1 MGKRSLNRPIQST
14 IEPQHDI
21 ISKAEEVNKA
31 LEIDETTAIIGG
43 VVTDPF
49 ANYKREIER
58 DGLEGSVAE
67 SFKKGDKENYSHGP
81 VTDLLKAL
89 FKHSKSSS
97 PDLEIKDNTYFNN
110 FIINYHSYYYPIPIS
125 LQEFVTNCEI
135 ACEKNS
141 PYESCNLTL
150 RIPFDL
156 AKKIFSADDGHPSP
170 GGWLLIRNRYSK
182 DGNNI
187 TEDLTRT
194 LKDFDVNY
202 EYERRV
208 QSPSIFF
215 GVVSNIS
222 WNIFSDANGLFVCEI
237 NLLVNSFIHNLIYGE
252 FMVQQ
257 SGVKDNIDEIVK
269 GGAYYGKTVDE
280 IVKQQNTYTFRAK
293 PEIGAPLSLPFVFSQ
308 SEYLAFLSTQ
318 RAYLNGQNFDEASN
332 NPNFVGAPLPKEFN
346 DIEEKIQD
354 PTSPTGFR
362 VEKIPVKLP
371 IGYILY
377 NMINKLCYM
386 YLPVSILAE
395 PMDTE
400 TFKDI
405 SLRLFN
411 TIGIT
416 EVDNYEQAISEIEKS
431 IKLFILQG
439 KKQGVSN
446 EILKLLAGGFIN
458 ILGYATGESPAF
470 VDPNNPNN
478 PIYSYA
484 ELLSLGAAQQQYA
497 RSSAQYSVTPTQP
510 DEDEQIK
517 SRTYLR
523 PTRSFSAKADLDRI
537 RQELDDLIN
546 SNPYE
551 IVAPLRLGD
560 ILHVATTKNHIPQDY
575 ELHAAMPWREIRDYD
590 ITKFINYY
598 SGSQTIWGLLKATF
612 QPDDE
617 IFELF
622 PTFIPMPESMY
633 KFSKK
638 SDKEAEYKKVV
649 DKQQSHFGYFGPIR
663 SSLKVGNPI
672 WNLIG
677 GIPTIVYRLK
687 PITPGHMINKEY
699 INAYNKKLKESK
711 LLIKERPQMQY
722 TPVTESTATKYS
734 FYGEESVLEDTTEIN
749 SAGEKVKKITKKGMF
764 ISDLRDNSYGLLN
777 DYRWTNSIKSDEEK
791 KKVSQYF
798 DEYKLG
804 KANQQYAK
812 DEFTD
817 TYVQSQSHLTGYE
830 IFLPP
835 YISQNEIIQLSFNQ
849 SDAMRINGV
858 YIDSVITKNMG
869 SVIKYS
875 LAGKFVV
882 EPESTFIHGLRK
894 YENTYPFF
902 YSTEK
907 EFTDIKEKINSK
919 INELSRQGKTVDEIA
934 EDKTLVKD
942 FLTKV
947 TGTSNYQSTSRLSER
962 YYMIIGD
969 EQKYLSGSLR
979 VIGNLLSD
987 EIKPGLWIEVSLDES
1002 IDYPKL
1008 PNRRKQST
1016 EIKSN
1021 MLFAYVDAVSVVWNV
1036 DQNNGNVTSET
1047 IISFSRGSFGRIMPN
1062 FPTID
1067 IYKRNDEQILR
1078 DYINGEKQGTRQ
1090 TPVTPGGTFK
1100 GTASTVTRNPH
1111 NNLQTGE
1118 KPVKLKQEEL
1128 YQLVKGNLQKNKLT
1142 KDEANELLGLDPAQG
1157 IPADTYQKLKD
1168 VFDSLTDDEK
1178 TQVKDAIKRL
1188 FQ

>member
-1 MGKRSLNRPIQST
+1 MGKRSLDRPSQST
-14 IEPQHDI
+14 IEPQDDI
-21 ISKAEEVNKA
+21 VLTAEEVNEA
-31 LEIDETTAIIGG
+31 LSFDEFAISGS
-43 VVTDPF
+43 VDDPF
-49 ANYKREIER
+49 ADYKREVER
-58 DGLEGSVAE
+58 DVLEGSVAE

-89 FKHSKSSS
+89 LKHSKFSS

-135 ACEKNS
+135 TCEKNS

-182 DGNNI
+182 EGNNI

-202 EYERRV
+202 EFERRA
-208 QSPSIFF
+208 QSPAIFF

-222 WNIFSDANGLFVCEI
+222 WNIFSDTNGLFVCEI

-293 PEIGAPLSLPFVFSQ
+293 PEIGAPESLPFVFSQ
-308 SEYLAFLSTQ
+308 SEYSAFLSQQ
-318 RAYLNGQNFDEASN
+318 RNYLIGRNYDSKYIKKDFQ
-332 NPNFVGAPLPKEFN
+332 EFFN
-346 DIEEKIQD
+346 LIDADFRD
-354 PTSPTGFR
+354 PTSPTGFT
-362 VEKIPVKLP
+362 KGKTLAMLP
-371 IGYILY
+371 MGYVLY
-377 NMINKLCYM
+377 NMIKKLCYM

-400 TFKDI
+400 TFKDM
-405 SLRLFN
+405 SARLFN
-411 TIGIT
+411 AIGIT

-446 EILKLLAGGFIN
+446 EILRLMAGGFIS

-484 ELLSLGAAQQQYA
+484 ELLSLGAAQQQYE
-497 RSSAQYSVTPTQP
+497 RSSAQYSATPTQQ
-510 DEDEQIK
+510 DEDEQIR

-575 ELHAAMPWREIRDYD
+575 ELHAAMPWRELRDYD

-622 PTFIPMPESMY
+622 PTFIPMTESMY
-633 KFSKK
+633 KFSKQ

-649 DKQQSHFGYFGPIR
+649 DTQQNHYGYFGPIR
-663 SSLKVGNPI
+663 SSLNVGNPI

-687 PITPGHMINKEY
+687 PTTPGHEISKEY
-699 INAYNKKLKESK
+699 INAYNKKLKESN
-711 LLIKERPQMQY
+711 LLIKQRPEMQY
-722 TPVTESTATKYS
+722 TTVTEDTVPM
-734 FYGEESVLEDTTEIN
+734 FEGEESVLEDTTEIN
-749 SAGEKVKKITKKGMF
+749 PGGETVKKIKKIKKM
-764 ISDLRDNSYGLLN
+764 ISEFRDNSYGLLN
-777 DYRWTNSIKSDEEK
+777 DYRWNNTVKSIEEK
-791 KKVSQYF
+791 KKASQYF

-804 KANQQYAK
+804 KAKSQYAK

-858 YIDSVITKNMG
+858 YIDSAVTKNMN

-875 LAGKFVV
+875 LAGKYVV
-882 EPESTFIHGLRK
+882 EPESTFMHGLRK
-894 YENTYPFF
+894 YENTYQFF
-902 YSTEK
+902 YSTNNL
-907 EFTDIKEKINSK
+907 FTDIKERMNWK
-919 INELSRQGKTVDEIA
+919 INELLRQGKTVDQIVE
-934 EDKTLVKD
+934 ENETLVTDFYTKIIGKD
-942 FLTKV
+942 KF
-947 TGTSNYQSTSRLSER
+947 NSTSRLSER

-1067 IYKRNDEQILR
+1067 IYKRNNAQILK
-1078 DYINGEKQGTRQ
+1078 DYINREIQGTKE

-1100 GTASTVTRNPH
+1100 GTASTIINNPLD
-1111 NNLQTGE
+1111 NIQVE
-1118 KPVKLKQEEL
+1118 EPPVKLKQEQL

-1142 KDEANELLGLDPAQG
+1142 QDEANELLGLDPAQG

-1168 VFDSLTDDEK
+1168 VYDTLTDDEK

-1188 FQ
+1188 FP

>member
-1 MGKRSLNRPIQST
+1 MGKRSLDRPSQST
-14 IEPQHDI
+14 IEPEDDI
-21 ISKAEEVNKA
+21 VLTAEEVNAA
-31 LEIDETTAIIGG
+31 LSFDEFTISGSIN
-43 VVTDPF
+43 DPF
-49 ANYKREIER
+49 ANYKREVER
-58 DGLEGSVAE
+58 DTLEGSVAE

-89 FKHSKSSS
+89 LKHSKFSS

-135 ACEKNS
+135 TCEKNS

-194 LKDFDVNY
+194 LKDFDVNT
-202 EYERRV
+202 EYERRA

-215 GVVSNIS
+215 GVVSSIS
-222 WNIFSDANGLFVCEI
+222 WNIFSDVNGLFVCEI

-293 PEIGAPLSLPFVFSQ
+293 PEIGVPESLPFVFSQ
-308 SEYLAFLSTQ
+308 SEYLAFLSEQ
-318 RAYLNGQNFDEASN
+318 RNYLLGKNYDSKFSTKDFQES
-332 NPNFVGAPLPKEFN
+332 FN
-346 DIEEKIQD
+346 LIEEKIQD

-362 VEKIPVKLP
+362 VEKITPKLP
-371 IGYILY
+371 MGYVLY
-377 NMINKLCYM
+377 NMIKKLCYM

-400 TFKDI
+400 TFKDMTD
-405 SLRLFN
+405 RLFN

-446 EILKLLAGGFIN
+446 EILKLMAGGFIS

-484 ELLSLGAAQQQYA
+484 ELLSLGEAQQQYE
-497 RSSAQYSVTPTQP
+497 RSSAQYSATPTQP
-510 DEDEQIK
+510 DEDEQIR

-633 KFSKK
+633 KFS
-638 SDKEAEYKKVV
+638 SQLDKETEYKKVV
-649 DKQQSHFGYFGPIR
+649 EGQQNYFGYFGPIR

-687 PITPGHMINKEY
+687 PTTPGHIINKEY
-699 INAYNKKLKESK
+699 INAYNKKLKDSN

-722 TPVTESTATKYS
+722 TPITELLPTV
-734 FYGEESVLEDTTEIN
+734 FYGTENVLETTTETN
-749 SAGEKVKKITKKGMF
+749 SAGEKVKKITKKQMF
-764 ISDLRDNSYGLLN
+764 MSEFRDNSYGLLN

-804 KANQQYAK
+804 KAKSQYGT

-817 TYVQSQSHLTGYE
+817 TYTQSQSHLTGYE

-858 YIDSVITKNMG
+858 YIDSAQTKNIN

-875 LAGKFVV
+875 LAGKYVV
-882 EPESTFIHGLRK
+882 EPESTFMHGLRK
-894 YENTYPFF
+894 YENTYQFF
-902 YSTEK
+902 YSTNK
-907 EFTDIKEKINSK
+907 EFTNVKEQIDSK
-919 INELSRQGKTVDEIA
+919 INELLRQGKTIDQIA
-934 EDKTLVKD
+934 EDKTLVTD
-942 FLTKV
+942 FYTKI
-947 TGTSNYQSTSRLSER
+947 TGTTKFNLTSKLSER

-987 EIKPGLWIEVSLDES
+987 EIKPGLWFEVALDES
-1002 IDYPKL
+1002 IDYPK
-1008 PNRRKQST
+1008 RRKESKA
-1016 EIKSN
+1016 IKSN
-1021 MLFAYVDAVSVVWNV
+1021 ILFAYIDAISVVWNV

-1067 IYKRNDEQILR
+1067 IYNRNDAQILR
-1078 DYINGEKQGTRQ
+1078 DYINREIQGTKEI
-1090 TPVTPGGTFK
+1090 PVTPGGTFK
-1100 GTASTVTRNPH
+1100 GTASTIINNPFD
-1111 NNLQTGE
+1111 NLIDE
-1118 KPVKLKQEEL
+1118 PVKLDQEEL
-1128 YQLVKGNLQKNKLT
+1128 YELIKGNLQKNKLT
-1142 KDEANELLGLDPAQG
+1142 PNEANELLGLDPEQG
-1157 IPADTYQKLKD
+1157 IPADTYQKLLD
-1168 VFDSLTDDEK
+1168 VYNTLTNDEK

-1188 FQ
+1188 FSNN